1 MEITL
6 GKIVALIAALLLA
19 IVSWLRFGPF
29 HSMLIPLE
37 LLCPL
42 ALICFPDEIGR
53 ITGGYITRETPGI
66 FVSVMGWIFLVA
78 AGIVTIIGKPK

>member
-1 MEITL
+1 MEITKS
-6 GKIVALIAALLLA
+6 KIAALIVALLLA
-19 IVSWLRFGPF
+19 IVSLLRFGPF
-29 HSMLIPLE
+29 NSMWVPVE

-42 ALICFPDEIGR
+42 VLICFPDEIGR